1 MTSGVGSGVS
11 RSAGRIGTA
20 CTRCTGLLDPETGAL
35 LRAALEPLAGPRHT
49 AQERDMRTV
58 SQRMH
63 DAVRDAA
70 KLMLAS
76 GDLPSQ
82 AGVPATLF
90 ITAKLDD
97 LERRTGHV
105 STAHG
110 GLLPIRDVLRL
121 AANARLVPA
130 VFDTDGAPLWL
141 GQSQRLAS
149 KPQRPHPHRHGQG
162 LRLPR
167 LRRARDPV

>member
-1 MTSGVGSGVS
+1 MYPV
-11 RSAGRIGTA
+11 
-20 CTRCTGLLDPETGAL
+20 TGLLDPETGAL

-70 KLMLAS
+70 EADAGLRGAAVPGRGA
-76 GDLPSQ
+76 GDAAHHRE
-82 AGVPATLF
+82 AGRPRA
-90 ITAKLDD
+90 
-97 LERRTGHV
+97 RTGHV

-149 KPQRPHPHRHGQG
+149 ATPAAHPHRHGQG

-167 LRRARDPV
+167 LRRPRDPV

>member
-1 MTSGVGSGVS
+1 MYPV
-11 RSAGRIGTA
+11 
-20 CTRCTGLLDPETGAL
+20 TGLLDPETGAL
-35 LRAALEPLAGPRHT
+35 LRAALEPLAAPRHT

-70 KLMLAS
+70 KLMLGS
-76 GDLPSQ
+76 GELPSQ
-82 AGVPATLF
+82 AGVPATLL

-97 LERRTGHV
+97 LEQRTGHV

-110 GLLPIRDVLRL
+110 GLLPIRDVLRM

-141 GQSQRLAS
+141 GQSQPARHRA
-149 KPQRPHPHRHGQG
+149 PAARAHRHGQG

-167 LRRARDPV
+167 LRRPSDPV

>member
-1 MTSGVGSGVS
+1 MYPV
-11 RSAGRIGTA
+11 
-20 CTRCTGLLDPETGAL
+20 TGLLDPETGAL
-35 LRAALEPLAGPRHT
+35 LRAALEPLAAPRHT

-76 GDLPSQ
+76 GELPSQ
-82 AGVPATLF
+82 AGVPATLI

-97 LERRTGHV
+97 LERKTGHV

-130 VFDTDGAPLWL
+130 VFDTDGEPLWL
-141 GQSQRLAS
+141 GQTQRLAS
-149 KPQRPHPHRHGQG
+149 THPAAAAHHHGQR